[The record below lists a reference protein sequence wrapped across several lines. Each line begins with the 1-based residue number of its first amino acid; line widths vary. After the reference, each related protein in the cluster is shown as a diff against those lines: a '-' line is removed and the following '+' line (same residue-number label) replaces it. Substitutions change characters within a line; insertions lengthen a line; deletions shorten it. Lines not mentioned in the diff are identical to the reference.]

1 MPVLIHAKKAF
12 GDDLTITLLHGG
24 LFTGLNAHPMPEIR
38 SIALEHDQRIHQ
50 LTGQPFSPAYQKK
63 IVMND
68 EVMHD
73 SYPTAL
79 AHHIVKSLAP
89 NYMLDFLQAAQHA
102 RFVEGVDLTNWSV
115 YVPIVKPFGISP
127 QQFFNGFYHEP
138 QIRQAVEEEF
148 EYARTL
154 MDNVNAQGFPT
165 LILNHDGKMT
175 PISHGSLLKSP
186 EKIVPRIQEILDAT

>member
-1 MPVLIHAKKAF
+1 MICYVAGVMAQHLYDCELKKAF
-12 GDDLTITLLHGG
+12 GDELTITLIHGG
-24 LFTGLNAHPMPEIR
+24 LFTGSNAHPMPEIR
-38 SIALEHDQRIHQ
+38 PIALEHDQRIHQ

-68 EVMHD
+68 DVIHD
-73 SYPTAL
+73 SYPTAM

-89 NYMLDFLQAAQHA
+89 KYMLDFLQAAQHA

-127 QQFFNGFYHEP
+127 LQLFNGFYHDQ

-148 EYARTL
+148 KYARTL
-154 MDNVNAQGFPT
+154 MDAINAQDFRP
-165 LILNHDGKMT
+165 
-175 PISHGSLLKSP
+175 
-186 EKIVPRIQEILDAT
+186 